1 MNLGAVKFFNCAC
14 GFAYCPWRV
23 LWRYSAE
30 ASFGRAM
37 GEERKKQAVVS
48 WSCCFLTL
56 LLSVSGQYDGII
68 VTQQDYQAL
77 QAFKHALDDPRGVL
91 RSWNDSGIGACSG
104 GWLGIKCV
112 QGQVIAIQIP
122 WRGLRGSITEQVGQL
137 TALRK
142 LNLHDNAL
150 AGPVPSSLSVLKN
163 LRGVYLFNNKLS
175 GTIPQGIGN
184 SPALQ
189 GLDLSNN
196 SLTGPI
202 PLGLGSSSKL
212 YRVNLSFNNLT
223 GSFPADLA
231 RNPSL
236 TFLNF
241 QNNNL
246 QGSLPNTWGEGKQ
259 AFQLQY
265 LNLENNAFSGIIP
278 TSLGNLRKLQKLF
291 LRHNQLQGPI
301 PSEIGNLTQLQ
312 ILDLP
317 YNRLNGSFSEQL
329 CNLTSLNQMDLSH
342 NMIGHTIPSKIGNLH
357 KLVVLSLKQ
366 NNMTG
371 QIPLSMGDIT
381 GLSLLDLSI
390 NNLSGVI
397 PSTLIRLRN
406 LKSFNVSDNQLSG
419 PVPSSLARKFN
430 ASSFA
435 GNLGLCGY
443 DIIAP
448 CNQSLSPNGSPTAS
462 QSSSPSKKGRKL
474 KTIWLILII
483 LGSALG
489 LIMIICL
496 VILFCFL
503 GRKSAGKASGE
514 KGTATPSAGVEGGEV
529 GGKLVHFDGPLVFTA
544 DDLLCAT
551 AEVMGKS
558 TYGTVY
564 KATLEDGNQVAVKR
578 LRERIAKSQRE
589 FETEANALGK
599 IRHPNLLALRA
610 YYWGPKDEKLLV
622 FDFMPGGSLA
632 AFLHARGPETPLN
645 WHTRMKIAIG
655 AGRGLAYL
663 HSNENIIHGNLTS
676 SNILLDANMN
686 SKIADFGL
694 SRLMTSA
701 ANSNVIATAGALGY
715 RAPELTKLKKATTKT
730 DVYSFGIVLLEL
742 LTGKAPGE
750 PMTADNGMDLPEWVA
765 SIVKEEWT
773 NEVFDLELMKEASN
787 SGDELLNTLQLA
799 MHCVDP
805 NPSSRPDMEE
815 VVHQL
820 EEIKPEFGQSSTS
833 AAP

>member
-1 MNLGAVKFFNCAC
+1 MLVGLHIVPEGSSGAI
-14 GFAYCPWRV
+14 V
-23 LWRYSAE
+23 LKLFW
-30 ASFGRAM
+30 GNM
-37 GEERKKQAVVS
+37 GKEREKLAVVS
-48 WSCCFLTL
+48 CSCWFLTL
-56 LLSVSGQYDGII
+56 LLSVSGQYDGVI

-77 QAFKHALDDPRGVL
+77 QAFKHAIDDPRGVL

-112 QGQVIAIQIP
+112 KGQVISIQIP
-122 WRGLRGSITEQVGQL
+122 WRGLGGRITEQVGQL

-150 AGPVPSSLSVLKN
+150 AGEVPSSLAILKN

-175 GTIPQGIGN
+175 GTIPQEIGN

-189 GLDLSNN
+189 ALDLSSN
-196 SLTGPI
+196 LLRGPI
-202 PLGLGSSSKL
+202 PLGIGRSNNL

-236 TFLNF
+236 TFLNL

-246 QGSLPNTWGEGKQ
+246 QGSLPNTWGEGKKE
-259 AFQLQY
+259 FRLQY
-265 LNLENNAFSGIIP
+265 LNVQNNAFAGSVP
-278 TSLGNLRKLQKLF
+278 PSLGNLRKLQQLD
-291 LRHNQLQGPI
+291 LSHNQLQGPI
-301 PSEIGNLTQLQ
+301 PIELGNLIQLQ
-312 ILDLP
+312 ALDLS
-317 YNRLNGSFSEQL
+317 YNRLNGSFSERL
-329 CNLTSLNQMDLSH
+329 CNLTSLNQLDLGH
-342 NMIGHTIPSKIGNLH
+342 NMIGDTIPSKIGNLQ
-357 KLVVLSLKQ
+357 KVVALSLKQ

-371 QIPLSMGDIT
+371 HIPPSIGDIT

-390 NNLSGVI
+390 NKLNGVI
-397 PSTLIRLRN
+397 PSTLVRLRK
-406 LKSFNVSDNQLSG
+406 LKSFNVSDNRLSG

-435 GNLGLCGY
+435 GNLALCGY
-443 DIIAP
+443 DITAP
-448 CNQSLSPNGSPTAS
+448 CNQSLSPSASPAVS
-462 QSSSPSKKGRKL
+462 QSNPPRKKGRKL

-483 LGSALG
+483 VGGVLG
-489 LIMIICL
+489 LMLIICL
-496 VILFCFL
+496 VLLFCFL
-503 GRKSAGKASGE
+503 GRKSTGKAAGE
-514 KGTATPSAGVEGGEV
+514 KGTAAPSAGVEGGEV

-622 FDFMPGGSLA
+622 FDFMSGGSLA

-686 SKIADFGL
+686 AKIADFGL
-694 SRLMTSA
+694 SRLMTTA

-715 RAPELTKLKKATTKT
+715 RAPELTKLKKGTTKT

-805 NPSSRPDMEE
+805 TPSARPDMDE

-820 EEIKPEFGQSSTS
+820 EEIKPESTHSSTS
-833 AAP
+833 AAPQQ